1 MLKIFIRNSVNFQ
14 ILCKFNLR
22 FINNLYHPIN
32 SNVCKTLKERPIR
45 GSENFTAIPRGHS
58 KTEKNQAE
66 RKSAATGKGLSRYR
80 ESPLRKPP
88 SQPET
93 ARYLGMF
100 YTSLGNNVLLPGWI
114 ISGMR
119 RPSRQMARTGGNCG
133 LLLALVSPVGC
144 ESRNAGDAAPSQWR
158 SDSNPSNSSFR
169 PCIHHPP
176 ARLHHPPHRCFRRCV
191 ITRVTVM
198 RECESRLSNACRV
211 IPLYSVSALRA
222 TQSSLRSAP
231 PRSPS
236 TFNRV
241 RSRWN

>member
-1 MLKIFIRNSVNFQ
+1 MSV
-14 ILCKFNLR
+14 
-22 FINNLYHPIN
+22 
-32 SNVCKTLKERPIR
+32 TLKEGPIR
-45 GSENFTAIPRGHS
+45 GSENFTAILRGQFENGEES
-58 KTEKNQAE
+58 GWAQKRGDGE
-66 RKSAATGKGLSRYR
+66 RAISRYR

-158 SDSNPSNSSFR
+158 SDSNPSNSSCSFR
-169 PCIHHPP
+169 PCIHRPP
-176 ARLHHPPHRCFRRCV
+176 PVSTTRR
-191 ITRVTVM
+191 TV
-198 RECESRLSNACRV
+198 AFDG
-211 IPLYSVSALRA
+211 A
-222 TQSSLRSAP
+222 
-231 PRSPS
+231 
-236 TFNRV
+236 
-241 RSRWN
+241 

>member
-1 MLKIFIRNSVNFQ
+1 MSDVFYVKEVLKIFIRNSVDFQ

-22 FINNLYHPIN
+22 FVNNLYHPIN
-32 SNVCKTLKERPIR
+32 SNDCNSQRKADTRIGKFHRDST
-45 GSENFTAIPRGHS
+45 GAFENGEESGWA
-58 KTEKNQAE
+58 

-169 PCIHHPP
+169 PCIHRPP
-176 ARLHHPPHRCFRRCV
+176 PVSTARR
-191 ITRVTVM
+191 TV
-198 RECESRLSNACRV
+198 AFDG
-211 IPLYSVSALRA
+211 A
-222 TQSSLRSAP
+222 
-231 PRSPS
+231 
-236 TFNRV
+236 
-241 RSRWN
+241 